1 MKKHILSLALGS
13 LLVSTL
19 SAEDDGFYT
28 SVGYQIGEAAQMV
41 TNTKG
46 IQQLSDN
53 YENLSNLLTRY
64 STLNKYIGL
73 SSDPSAI
80 NTARENLGASA
91 KNLIGETKNSPA
103 YQAVLLAINAAVGF
117 WNVLGYVTQ
126 CGGNANGTTS
136 SSSTT
141 IFNNEPGYRSTSITC
156 SLNGYTPGY
165 YAPMSIEN
173 FKKLNEAYQILQTAL
188 KQGLPALKQNDG
200 KIDVSYS
207 YICYGSGNDNCSPNV
222 TGANKQNGGTGT
234 KTQTIDGKQVTT
246 TISSKVVDSTASGN
260 TYKQSYTEITNKLD
274 GVPDNAQALL
284 AQASALINTINTACP
299 YFSVT
304 NNSSPNA
311 PKMEPTTGKLCGF
324 TQEISAIQKMITDA
338 QELVNQTSV
347 INSHEQSTP
356 VGTNK
361 DKPFNPFTDASFAQ
375 GMLANAS
382 AQAKMLNLAHQVG
395 QTINP
400 ENLSGNFKNFVTG
413 FLATCNNPSTAGT
426 GGTQGSAPGTVTTQT
441 FASGCA
447 YVGQTITNLENSI
460 AHFGTQEQQIQQA
473 ENIADTLVN
482 FKSRYSELGNTYNSI
497 TTALSKVPN
506 AQSLQNVVG
515 KKNNPYSPQGIE
527 TNYYLNQNSYNQI
540 QTINQELG
548 SNPFRKVGIVSSQT
562 NNGAMNGIGIQ
573 VGYKQFF
580 GQKRKW
586 GARYYGFFDYNHAF
600 IKSSF
605 FNSAS
610 DVWTYGFGA
619 DALYNFINDK
629 ATNFLGKNNKL
640 SVGLFGGIALAGTSW
655 LNSEYVNLATVNN
668 VYNAK
673 MNVANFQFLFNMGVR
688 MNLARPKKKDSDHAA
703 QHGIE
708 LGLKIPTIN
717 TNYYSFMGA
726 ELKYRR
732 LYSVYLNYVF
742 AY

>member
-1 MKKHILSLALGS
+1 MKKTLLLSLS
-13 LLVSTL
+13 LSFLL
-19 SAEDDGFYT
+19 HAEDDGFYT

-53 YENLSNLLTRY
+53 YEKLNNLLTRY
-64 STLNKYIGL
+64 STLNTLIKL
-73 SSDPSAI
+73 SADPSAVSGAI
-80 NTARENLGASA
+80 NNLNAGATGLL
-91 KNLIGETKNSPA
+91 KEKTNSPA
-103 YQAVLLAINAAVGF
+103 YQAVSLALNAAVGL
-117 WNVLGYVTQ
+117 WNTIGYAVM
-126 CGGNANGTTS
+126 CGNGNGTES
-136 SSSTT
+136 GPGNVV
-141 IFNNEPGYRSTSITC
+141 FNNQPGQNSTNINCNRFNAIGVGGS
-156 SLNGYTPGY
+156 
-165 YAPMSIEN
+165 MSIPE
-173 FKKLNEAYQILQTAL
+173 FKKLNEAYQIIQQALQKGSGFPEL
-188 KQGLPALKQNDG
+188 GEQGTKVMVKYHYQCEQTNG
-200 KIDVSYS
+200 KI
-207 YICYGSGNDNCSPNV
+207 
-222 TGANKQNGGTGT
+222 NGGVDQFCKKNGSSGSSGT
-234 KTQTIDGKQVTT
+234 STQTTTQDGVTITT
-246 TISSKVVDSTASGN
+246 TYGKKATVNFNITNNAQELLNQAANIMQVLNTQCPLVRSTNDENASGN
-260 TYKQSYTEITNKLD
+260 GSPWGLSTSGNACTIFQQEFSQVTSMIK
-274 GVPDNAQALL
+274 NAQEIV
-284 AQASALINTINTACP
+284 AQ
-299 YFSVT
+299 
-304 NNSSPNA
+304 
-311 PKMEPTTGKLCGF
+311 
-324 TQEISAIQKMITDA
+324 SAIA
-338 QELVNQTSV
+338 NNNQRAEIANPS
-347 INSHEQSTP
+347 N
-356 VGTNK
+356 
-361 DKPFNPFTDASFAQ
+361 FNPFTDASFAQ
-375 GMLANAS
+375 SMLKN
-382 AQAKMLNLAHQVG
+382 AQAQASMFNLAEQVK
-395 QTINP
+395 Q
-400 ENLSGNFKNFVTG
+400 NLEVMQNNNNVKLESETRMTNFVSA
-413 FLATCNNPSTAGT
+413 FLASCRGG
-426 GGTQGSAPGTVTTQT
+426 GGTLPNEGVTSNTWG
-441 FASGCA
+441 AGCA
-447 YVGQTITNLENSI
+447 YVGETITALNNSI
-460 AHFGTQEQQIQQA
+460 AHFGTEAQQIQQA
-473 ENIADTLVN
+473 KNIADTLVN
-482 FKSRYSELGNTYNSI
+482 FKSRYNELGNTYNSI

-506 AQSLQNVVG
+506 SSSLQNVVSQ
-515 KKNNPYSPQGIE
+515 KNNPYSPQGIE
-527 TNYYLNQNSYNQI
+527 TNYYLNQNTYNQI

-548 SNPFRKVGIVSSQT
+548 RNPFRKVGIVSSQT

-688 MNLARPKKKDSDHAA
+688 MNLARSKKKGSDHAA

>member
-1 MKKHILSLALGS
+1 MKKHILSLTLGS
-13 LLVSTL
+13 LLVSAL

-53 YENLSNLLTRY
+53 YEKLNNLLTRY
-64 STLNKYIGL
+64 STLNTLIKL
-73 SSDPSAI
+73 SADPSAVSGAI
-80 NTARENLGASA
+80 NNLNAGATGLL
-91 KNLIGETKNSPA
+91 KEKTNSPA
-103 YQAVLLAINAAVGF
+103 YQAVSLALNAAVGL
-117 WNVLGYVTQ
+117 WNTIGYAVM
-126 CGGNANGTTS
+126 CGNGNGTGS
-136 SSSTT
+136 GPGSV
-141 IFNNEPGYRSTSITC
+141 IFDKEPGQNSTQITC
-156 SLNGYTPGY
+156 NRYEAIGVGSS
-165 YAPMSIEN
+165 MSIPE
-173 FKKLNEAYQILQTAL
+173 FEKLNKAYQAIQRAL
-188 KQGLPALKQNDG
+188 KQGKGFPELGGQGTKV
-200 KIDVSYS
+200 DVSYT
-207 YICYGSGNDNCSPNV
+207 YEC
-222 TGANKQNGGTGT
+222 KQTDDINGGVEQFCNKNSDSNGVTSSGSNN
-234 KTQTIDGKQVTT
+234 KETQSFQF
-246 TISSKVVDSTASGN
+246 
-260 TYKQSYTEITNKLD
+260 TND
-274 GVPDNAQALL
+274 AQNLL
-284 AQASALINTINTACP
+284 EQASAIMNVLNTQCP
-299 YFSVT
+299 LVRST
-304 NNSSPNA
+304 NDEDAAGNGSPWGLS
-311 PKMEPTTGKLCGF
+311 TTGNACQIFQQEFSAVTSMIKNA
-324 TQEISAIQKMITDA
+324 QEIVAQSAIANTNQKAEIA
-338 QELVNQTSV
+338 NPS
-347 INSHEQSTP
+347 N
-356 VGTNK
+356 
-361 DKPFNPFTDASFAQ
+361 FNPFTDAGFAQ
-375 GMLANAS
+375 SMLKN
-382 AQAKMLNLAHQVG
+382 AQAQASMFNLAEQVKK
-395 QTINP
+395 NLEVM
-400 ENLSGNFKNFVTG
+400 ENVKVEGYGSDANFVNT
-413 FLATCNNPSTAGT
+413 FLASCRDG
-426 GGTQGSAPGTVTTQT
+426 GGTLPDAGVTSNTWG
-441 FASGCA
+441 AGCA
-447 YVGQTITNLENSI
+447 YVGETITALDNSI
-460 AHFGTQEQQIQQA
+460 AHFGTQKQQIQQA

-482 FKSRYSELGNTYNSI
+482 FKSRYNELGNTYNSI

-506 AQSLQNVVG
+506 AQSLQNVVS

-548 SNPFRKVGIVSSQT
+548 RNPFRKVGIVSSQT

-655 LNSEYVNLATVNN
+655 LNSEYVNLATMNN

-688 MNLARPKKKDSDHAA
+688 MNLARAKKKDSDHAA

>member
-1 MKKHILSLALGS
+1 MKKHILSLTLGS

-46 IQQLSDN
+46 IQELSDN
-53 YENLSNLLTRY
+53 YEKLNNLLTRY
-64 STLNKYIGL
+64 STLNTLIKL
-73 SSDPSAI
+73 SADPSAVSGAI
-80 NTARENLGASA
+80 NNLNAGATGLL
-91 KNLIGETKNSPA
+91 KEKTNSPA
-103 YQAVLLAINAAVGF
+103 YQAVSLALNAAVGL
-117 WNVLGYVTQ
+117 WNTIGYAVM
-126 CGGNANGTTS
+126 CGNGNGTS
-136 SSSTT
+136 SGPGSVVFNGQPGQSSTQ
-141 IFNNEPGYRSTSITC
+141 ITC
-156 SLNGYTPGY
+156 NRYEATGVGGS
-165 YAPMSIEN
+165 MSIPE
-173 FKKLNEAYQILQTAL
+173 FKKLNEAYQIIQQAL
-188 KQGLPALKQNDG
+188 KNGRGFPELGSNGTTVNVKYEYECKKNDNG
-200 KIDVSYS
+200 AGINGGVNQFCQAKNGNSGSNGSNGSSTQMTTQDGVTITTTY
-207 YICYGSGNDNCSPNV
+207 SGNNKAEVSFQITNNAQQLLNQAANMMEVITTTCPLVRSTHNENAAGNGSPWGLSTFGN
-222 TGANKQNGGTGT
+222 ACQIF
-234 KTQTIDGKQVTT
+234 QQEFSQVTSM
-246 TISSKVVDSTASGN
+246 IKNAQEIIAQSKIAN
-260 TYKQSYTEITNKLD
+260 TNQQAEITN
-274 GVPDNAQALL
+274 PSN
-284 AQASALINTINTACP
+284 
-299 YFSVT
+299 
-304 NNSSPNA
+304 
-311 PKMEPTTGKLCGF
+311 
-324 TQEISAIQKMITDA
+324 
-338 QELVNQTSV
+338 
-347 INSHEQSTP
+347 
-356 VGTNK
+356 
-361 DKPFNPFTDASFAQ
+361 FNPFTDASFAQ
-375 GMLANAS
+375 SMLKN
-382 AQAKMLNLAHQVG
+382 AQAQANMFNLAEQVKK
-395 QTINP
+395 
-400 ENLSGNFKNFVTG
+400 NLEVMQNNNNVNGSLVGFGKGMTNFVKA
-413 FLATCNNPSTAGT
+413 FLASCRTDGTLPDAG
-426 GGTQGSAPGTVTTQT
+426 VTSNTWG
-441 FASGCA
+441 AGCA
-447 YVGQTITNLENSI
+447 YVGETITALNNSI
-460 AHFGTQEQQIQQA
+460 AHFGTQAQQIQQA

-482 FKSRYSELGNTYNSI
+482 FKSRYNELGNTYNSI
-497 TTALSKVPN
+497 TTALSSIPN
-506 AQSLQNVVG
+506 AQSLQNAVS

-527 TNYYLNQNSYNQI
+527 TNYYLNQNTYNQI

-548 SNPFRKVGIVSSQT
+548 RNPFRKVGIVSSQT

-688 MNLARPKKKDSDHAA
+688 MNLARPKKKGSDHAA

>member
-1 MKKHILSLALGS
+1 MKKHILSLTLGS
-13 LLVSTL
+13 LLVSAL

-46 IQQLSDN
+46 IQELSDN
-53 YENLSNLLTRY
+53 YEKLNNLLNRY
-64 STLNKYIGL
+64 STLNTLIKL
-73 SSDPSAI
+73 SADPSAVSGAI
-80 NTARENLGASA
+80 NNLNAGTTGLL
-91 KNLIGETKNSPA
+91 KEKTNSPA
-103 YQAVLLAINAAVGF
+103 YQAVSLALNAAVGL
-117 WNVLGYVTQ
+117 WNTIGYAVMCGNGDGTNSGPGSVIFNKQPGQDSTQ
-126 CGGNANGTTS
+126 ITCNRYEKIGVGSSMSIPEFEKLNKAYQAIQQALKNQNGFPELGGNGTEVTVTYSYECKQTASINGGVSQFCNKNSNNNGVTITRTS
-136 SSSTT
+136 SS
-141 IFNNEPGYRSTSITC
+141 
-156 SLNGYTPGY
+156 
-165 YAPMSIEN
+165 EN
-173 FKKLNEAYQILQTAL
+173 K
-188 KQGLPALKQNDG
+188 
-200 KIDVSYS
+200 
-207 YICYGSGNDNCSPNV
+207 
-222 TGANKQNGGTGT
+222 
-234 KTQTIDGKQVTT
+234 KTQTFQFTFTNDAQNLLEQASVIMNVLNTQCPLVRSRHDENVAGDGSPWGLRTSGNACQIFQQEFSQVTSM
-246 TISSKVVDSTASGN
+246 IK
-260 TYKQSYTEITNKLD
+260 
-274 GVPDNAQALL
+274 NAQEIV
-284 AQASALINTINTACP
+284 AQSKIANTNQQA
-299 YFSVT
+299 
-304 NNSSPNA
+304 
-311 PKMEPTTGKLCGF
+311 
-324 TQEISAIQKMITDA
+324 EI
-338 QELVNQTSV
+338 VNPS
-347 INSHEQSTP
+347 N
-356 VGTNK
+356 
-361 DKPFNPFTDASFAQ
+361 FNPFTGADFAQ
-375 GMLANAS
+375 SMLKN
-382 AQAKMLNLAHQVG
+382 AQAQANMFNLAEQVKKNLEVM
-395 QTINP
+395 QN
-400 ENLSGNFKNFVTG
+400 NNNVDAHLSGFGEGMTNFVSA
-413 FLATCNNPSTAGT
+413 FLASCRD
-426 GGTQGSAPGTVTTQT
+426 GGTLPNQGVTSNTWG
-441 FASGCA
+441 AGCA
-447 YVGQTITNLENSI
+447 YVGETITALDNSI
-460 AHFGTQEQQIQQA
+460 AHFGTQAEQIQQA
-473 ENIADTLVN
+473 ENIADTLVH
-482 FKSRYSELGNTYNSI
+482 FKSKYSELGNTYNSI

-506 AQSLQNVVG
+506 AQSLQNVVS
-515 KKNNPYSPQGIE
+515 KKNNPYSPQGID

-548 SNPFRKVGIVSSQT
+548 RNPFRKVGIVSSQT

-655 LNSEYVNLATVNN
+655 LNSEYVNLATMNN

>member
-1 MKKHILSLALGS
+1 MKKHILSLTLGS
-13 LLVSTL
+13 LLVSAL

-46 IQQLSDN
+46 IQELSDN
-53 YENLSNLLTRY
+53 YEKLNNLLTRY
-64 STLNKYIGL
+64 STLNTLIKL
-73 SSDPSAI
+73 SADPSAVSGAI
-80 NTARENLGASA
+80 NNLNAGATGLL
-91 KNLIGETKNSPA
+91 KEKTNSPA
-103 YQAVLLAINAAVGF
+103 YQAVSLALNAAVGL
-117 WNVLGYVTQ
+117 WNTIGYAIM
-126 CGGNANGTTS
+126 CGNGNGTGGGPGS
-136 SSSTT
+136 V
-141 IFNNEPGYRSTSITC
+141 IFDGEPGQESTSINC
-156 SLNGYTPGY
+156 NRYENIGFGSS
-165 YAPMSIEN
+165 MSIPE
-173 FKKLNEAYQILQTAL
+173 FEKLNKAYQIIQQAL
-188 KQGLPALKQNDG
+188 KK
-200 KIDVSYS
+200 
-207 YICYGSGNDNCSPNV
+207 GSGFPELGGRGTQVEVKYTYRCKSKSNSDSDINGGVDQFCQAKNGSGSNGTSTQTTTQDGVKITTTYNDNIATV
-222 TGANKQNGGTGT
+222 KFET
-234 KTQTIDGKQVTT
+234 
-246 TISSKVVDSTASGN
+246 
-260 TYKQSYTEITNKLD
+260 
-274 GVPDNAQALL
+274 
-284 AQASALINTINTACP
+284 
-299 YFSVT
+299 T
-304 NNSSPNA
+304 NN
-311 PKMEPTTGKLCGF
+311 
-324 TQEISAIQKMITDA
+324 A
-338 QELVNQTSV
+338 QELLNQAANIMQVLNTQCPLVRSKNDEDAAGNGSPWGLSTSGNACTIFQQEFSQV
-347 INSHEQSTP
+347 TSMIKNAQEIIAQSQIANANQKAEIANP
-356 VGTNK
+356 SN
-361 DKPFNPFTDASFAQ
+361 FNPFTDASFAES
-375 GMLANAS
+375 MLKN
-382 AQAKMLNLAHQVG
+382 AQAQASMFNLAEQVKK
-395 QTINP
+395 
-400 ENLSGNFKNFVTG
+400 NLEVMQNNNNVNEKLEGMTNFVSA
-413 FLATCNNPSTAGT
+413 FLASCRDG
-426 GGTQGSAPGTVTTQT
+426 GGTLPNEGVTNNTWG
-441 FASGCA
+441 AGCA
-447 YVGQTITNLENSI
+447 YVGETITALTNSI
-460 AHFGTQEQQIQQA
+460 AHFGTQAEQIQQA

-482 FKSRYSELGNTYNSI
+482 FKSKYSELGNTYNSI
-497 TTALSKVPN
+497 TTALSKIPN
-506 AQSLQNVVG
+506 AQSLQNVVS

-548 SNPFRKVGIVSSQT
+548 RNPFRKVGIVSSQT

-640 SVGLFGGIALAGTSW
+640 SVGFFGGIALAGTSW
-655 LNSEYVNLATVNN
+655 LNSEYVNLATMNN

>member
-1 MKKHILSLALGS
+1 MKKHILSLTLGS
-13 LLVSTL
+13 LLVSAL

-53 YENLSNLLTRY
+53 YEKLNNLLTRY
-64 STLNKYIGL
+64 STLNTLIKL
-73 SSDPSAI
+73 SADPSAVSGAI
-80 NTARENLGASA
+80 NNLNAGATGLL
-91 KNLIGETKNSPA
+91 KEKTNSPA
-103 YQAVLLAINAAVGF
+103 YQAVSLALNAAVGL
-117 WNVLGYVTQ
+117 WNTIGYAVM
-126 CGGNANGTTS
+126 CGNGNGTGGGPGS
-136 SSSTT
+136 V
-141 IFNNEPGYRSTSITC
+141 IFNGEPGQESTSITC
-156 SLNGYTPGY
+156 NRYEATGPGKS
-165 YAPMSIEN
+165 MSIDE
-173 FKKLNEAYQILQTAL
+173 FKKLNEAYQIIQQAL
-188 KQGLPALKQNDG
+188 KSQSGFPELGGNGTQVN
-200 KIDVSYS
+200 VSYTYECKQKDIS
-207 YICYGSGNDNCSPNV
+207 INGGVNQFCQAKNGSSSNGSSSNGTSTQTTTQDGDNNNKATVNFKITNNAQQLLNQAANIMQVLNTQCPLVRSRHNEDAPGDGSPWGLSTSGNACQIFQQEFS
-222 TGANKQNGGTGT
+222 
-234 KTQTIDGKQVTT
+234 QVTSM
-246 TISSKVVDSTASGN
+246 IK
-260 TYKQSYTEITNKLD
+260 
-274 GVPDNAQALL
+274 NAQEIV
-284 AQASALINTINTACP
+284 AQSQIA
-299 YFSVT
+299 
-304 NNSSPNA
+304 NA
-311 PKMEPTTGKLCGF
+311 NQKA
-324 TQEISAIQKMITDA
+324 EIANPS
-338 QELVNQTSV
+338 N
-347 INSHEQSTP
+347 
-356 VGTNK
+356 
-361 DKPFNPFTDASFAQ
+361 FNPFTDASFAKS
-375 GMLANAS
+375 MLKN
-382 AQAKMLNLAHQVG
+382 AQAQAEMF
-395 QTINP
+395 
-400 ENLSGNFKNFVTG
+400 NLSEQVKQNLEVMQNNNNVNAKLAGFGEKMTNFVSA
-413 FLATCNNPSTAGT
+413 FLASCRNG
-426 GGTQGSAPGTVTTQT
+426 GGTLPNAGVTPNTWG
-441 FASGCA
+441 AGCA
-447 YVGQTITNLENSI
+447 YVGETITALNNSI

-497 TTALSKVPN
+497 TTVLSNIPN
-506 AQSLQNVVG
+506 AQALQNVVS

-527 TNYYLNQNSYNQI
+527 TNYYLNQNSYNQV

-548 SNPFRKVGIVSSQT
+548 RNPFRKVGIVSSQT

-655 LNSEYVNLATVNN
+655 LNSEYVNLATMNN

-688 MNLARPKKKDSDHAA
+688 MNLARSKKKGSDHAA

>member
-1 MKKHILSLALGS
+1 MKKHILSLTLGS

-46 IQQLSDN
+46 IQELSDN
-53 YENLSNLLTRY
+53 YEKLNNLLTRY
-64 STLNKYIGL
+64 STLNTLIKL
-73 SSDPSAI
+73 SADPSAVSGAI
-80 NTARENLGASA
+80 NNLNAGATGLL
-91 KNLIGETKNSPA
+91 KEKTNSPA
-103 YQAVLLAINAAVGF
+103 YQAVSLALNAAVGL
-117 WNVLGYVTQ
+117 WNTIGYAVK
-126 CGGNANGTTS
+126 CGNGNGTGKGPGS
-136 SSSTT
+136 VIFDSQPGQGSTQ
-141 IFNNEPGYRSTSITC
+141 ITC
-156 SLNGYTPGY
+156 NRYEAIGVGSS
-165 YAPMSIEN
+165 MSIPE
-173 FKKLNEAYQILQTAL
+173 FEKLNKAYQAIQQAL
-188 KQGLPALKQNDG
+188 KEGKGFPELGGQGTQVNITYFWECKQNDN
-200 KIDVSYS
+200 
-207 YICYGSGNDNCSPNV
+207 GNSINGGVEQFC
-222 TGANKQNGGTGT
+222 KQNGSNNGVTSTGNNNKETQSFQFTNDAQNLLEQASTIMQVLNTQCPLLRGT
-234 KTQTIDGKQVTT
+234 KEDAG
-246 TISSKVVDSTASGN
+246 SSGN
-260 TYKQSYTEITNKLD
+260 PWGISTTGNACQVFSQEFSAVTSMIK
-274 GVPDNAQALL
+274 NAQEIV
-284 AQASALINTINTACP
+284 AQ
-299 YFSVT
+299 
-304 NNSSPNA
+304 
-311 PKMEPTTGKLCGF
+311 
-324 TQEISAIQKMITDA
+324 SAIANNNQKAEIA
-338 QELVNQTSV
+338 NPS
-347 INSHEQSTP
+347 N
-356 VGTNK
+356 
-361 DKPFNPFTDASFAQ
+361 FNPFTDASFAQ
-375 GMLANAS
+375 SMLKN
-382 AQAKMLNLAHQVG
+382 AQAQASMFNLAEQVKKNLEVMQNNNNVTIG
-395 QTINP
+395 GNQT
-400 ENLSGNFKNFVTG
+400 NFVSA
-413 FLATCNNPSTAGT
+413 FLASCKDG
-426 GGTQGSAPGTVTTQT
+426 GGTLPDAGVTNNTWG
-441 FASGCA
+441 AGCA
-447 YVGQTITNLENSI
+447 YVEETITALNNSI

-506 AQSLQNVVG
+506 AQSLQNVVS

-527 TNYYLNQNSYNQI
+527 TNYYLNQNTYNQV

-548 SNPFRKVGIVSSQT
+548 RNPFRKVGIVSSQT

-655 LNSEYVNLATVNN
+655 LNSEYVNLATMNN

-688 MNLARPKKKDSDHAA
+688 MNLARPKKKGSDHVA

>member
-1 MKKHILSLALGS
+1 
-13 LLVSTL
+13 
-19 SAEDDGFYT
+19 AEDDGFYT
-28 SVGYQIGEAAQMV
+28 SAGYQIGEAAQMV

-53 YENLSNLLTRY
+53 YENLSKLLTRY
-64 STLNKYIGL
+64 STLNTLIKL

-80 NTARENLGASA
+80 NAARENLGASA
-91 KNLIGETKNSPA
+91 KNLIGDKANSPA

-117 WNVLGYVTQ
+117 WNVVGYVTQ
-126 CGGNANGTTS
+126 CGGNANGTKST
-136 SSSTT
+136 SSTT

-165 YAPMSIEN
+165 YGPMSIEN

-188 KQGLPALKQNDG
+188 KQGLPVLKENNG
-200 KIDVSYS
+200 TVNVTYTYTCS
-207 YICYGSGNDNCSPNV
+207 GEGNDNCSLQA
-222 TGANKQNGGTGT
+222 TGVSKQNGES
-234 KTQTIDGKQVTT
+234 KTETQIIDGKSVTT

-260 TYKQSYTEITNKLD
+260 TSHVSYTEITNQLS
-274 GVPDNAQALL
+274 GVPDSAQFLL
-284 AQASALINTINTACP
+284 AQASTLINTINTACP
-299 YFSVT
+299 FFRAN
-304 NNSSPNA
+304 NNSEAKA
-311 PKMEPTTGKLCGF
+311 PKFTTTTGKICGAF
-324 TQEISAIQKMITDA
+324 SEEISAIQKMITDA

-347 INSHEQSTP
+347 INSNEQSTP
-356 VGTNK
+356 VGGNNG
-361 DKPFNPFTDASFAQ
+361 KPFNPYTDASFVQ

-382 AQAKMLNLAHQVG
+382 AQAKMLNLANQVG
-395 QTINP
+395 QAINP
-400 ENLSGNFKNFVTG
+400 ERLTGNFQHFVKD
-413 FLATCNNPSTAGT
+413 FLATCNNRSTAGT
-426 GGTQGSAPGTVTTQT
+426 SSAQGSPPGTVTTQT

-447 YVGQTITNLENSI
+447 YVEQTITNLNNSI

-482 FKSRYSELGNTYNSI
+482 FKSRYNELGNTYNSI

-506 AQSLQNVVG
+506 AQSLQNVVSQ
-515 KKNNPYSPQGIE
+515 KKNPYSPQGIE
-527 TNYYLNQNSYNQI
+527 TNYYLNQNSYNQV

-548 SNPFRKVGIVSSQT
+548 RNPFRKVGIVSSQT

-580 GQKRKW
+580 GQKRRW

-688 MNLARPKKKDSDHAA
+688 MNLARAKKKGSDHAA

-708 LGLKIPTIN
+708 LGVKIPTIN

>member
-19 SAEDDGFYT
+19 SAEDDGFYM
-28 SVGYQIGEAAQMV
+28 SAGYQIGEAAQMV
-41 TNTKG
+41 KNTKG

-53 YENLSNLLTRY
+53 YENLSKLLTRY
-64 STLNKYIGL
+64 STLNTLIKL

-80 NTARENLGASA
+80 NAARENLGASA
-91 KNLIGETKNSPA
+91 KNLIGEKASPA

-117 WNVLGYVTQ
+117 WNVVGYVTQ
-126 CGGNANGTTS
+126 CGGNANGKEST
-136 SSSTT
+136 SSTT

-156 SLNGYTPGY
+156 SLNNYTPGY
-165 YAPMSIEN
+165 YGPMSIEN
-173 FKKLNEAYQILQTAL
+173 FKKLNEAYQILQMAL
-188 KQGLPALKQNDG
+188 KKGLPVLKENNG
-200 KIDVSYS
+200 KVSVTYT
-207 YICYGSGNDNCSPNV
+207 YTCSGEGNNNCKI
-222 TGANKQNGGTGT
+222 TGLEQQNGT
-234 KTQTIDGKQVTT
+234 KLENKTIDGKTVNT
-246 TISSKVVDSTASGN
+246 TISSKVVDSGAPGNKSGV
-260 TYKQSYTEITNKLD
+260 SYTEITNQLND
-274 GVPDNAQALL
+274 VPDSAQFLL
-284 AQASALINTINTACP
+284 AQASTLINTINTACP
-299 YFSVT
+299 YFHA
-304 NNSSPNA
+304 NNSSEANA
-311 PKMEPTTGKLCGF
+311 PKFTTTKGKICGAF
-324 TQEISAIQKMITDA
+324 SEEISAIQKMITDA

-347 INSHEQSTP
+347 INRNEQTTQ
-356 VGTNK
+356 VGGSNG
-361 DKPFNPFTDASFAQ
+361 KPFNPYTDASFAQ

-382 AQAKMLNLAHQVG
+382 AQAKMLDLAHQVG

-400 ENLSGNFKNFVTG
+400 ENLKGSFKNFVTG

-426 GGTQGSAPGTVTTQT
+426 GHTQGSAPGTVTTQT

-447 YVGQTITNLENSI
+447 YVEQTITNLNNSI

-506 AQSLQNVVG
+506 AQSLQNVVS

-527 TNYYLNQNSYNQI
+527 TNYYLNPNAYNQI

-548 SNPFRKVGIVSSQT
+548 RNPFRKMGIVSSQT

-580 GQKRKW
+580 GQKRRW

-655 LNSEYVNLATVNN
+655 LNSEFVNLATVNN

-673 MNVANFQFLFNMGVR
+673 MNVANFQFLFNLGLR
-688 MNLARPKKKDSDHAA
+688 MNLARAKKKGSDHAA

-708 LGLKIPTIN
+708 LGVKIPTIN

>member
-1 MKKHILSLALGS
+1 MKKHILSLTLGS

-46 IQQLSDN
+46 IQELSDN
-53 YENLSNLLTRY
+53 YEKLNNLLNSY
-64 STLNKYIGL
+64 STLNTLIKL
-73 SSDPSAI
+73 SADPSAVSGAI
-80 NTARENLGASA
+80 NNLNAGATGLL
-91 KNLIGETKNSPA
+91 KEKTNSPA
-103 YQAVLLAINAAVGF
+103 YQAVSLALNAAVGL
-117 WNVLGYVTQ
+117 WNTIGYAVM
-126 CGGNANGTTS
+126 CGNGNGTGS
-136 SSSTT
+136 GPGKVV
-141 IFNNEPGYRSTSITC
+141 FDGEPGQNSTQITC
-156 SLNGYTPGY
+156 NRYEATGPGKS
-165 YAPMSIEN
+165 MSIPE
-173 FKKLNEAYQILQTAL
+173 FKKLNEAYQIIQKAL
-188 KQGLPALKQNDG
+188 KEGNGFPVLDNKGTKVTVTYTYECKQTDSAINGGVNQFCQAKNGSNGSSSSGSNGTSTQTTTQDGVTITTTYDNNHKATVNFQITNNAQQLLNQAANIMQVLNTQCPLVRSRSSENVEGDGSPWGL
-200 KIDVSYS
+200 ST
-207 YICYGSGNDNCSPNV
+207 SGNACQIFQQEFS
-222 TGANKQNGGTGT
+222 
-234 KTQTIDGKQVTT
+234 QVTSM
-246 TISSKVVDSTASGN
+246 IK
-260 TYKQSYTEITNKLD
+260 
-274 GVPDNAQALL
+274 NAQEIV
-284 AQASALINTINTACP
+284 AQSQIA
-299 YFSVT
+299 
-304 NNSSPNA
+304 NA
-311 PKMEPTTGKLCGF
+311 NQKA
-324 TQEISAIQKMITDA
+324 EIANPS
-338 QELVNQTSV
+338 N
-347 INSHEQSTP
+347 
-356 VGTNK
+356 
-361 DKPFNPFTDASFAQ
+361 FNPFTNAGFAQ
-375 GMLANAS
+375 SMLKNAR
-382 AQAKMLNLAHQVG
+382 AQAEMFNLAEQVKQNLEVMQNNNNVDAG
-395 QTINP
+395 
-400 ENLSGNFKNFVTG
+400 LSGFGSGMTNFVSA
-413 FLATCNNPSTAGT
+413 FLASCKD
-426 GGTQGSAPGTVTTQT
+426 GGTLPNAGVTSNTWG
-441 FASGCA
+441 AGCA
-447 YVGQTITNLENSI
+447 YVEETITALSNSI
-460 AHFGTQEQQIQQA
+460 AHFGTQAEQIQQA

-482 FKSRYSELGNTYNSI
+482 FKSKYSELGNTYNSI

-548 SNPFRKVGIVSSQT
+548 RNPFRKVGIVSSQT

-688 MNLARPKKKDSDHAA
+688 MNLARAKKKGSDHAA

>member
-1 MKKHILSLALGS
+1 MKKHILSLTLGS
-13 LLVSTL
+13 LLVSAL
-19 SAEDDGFYT
+19 NAEDDGFYT

-53 YENLSNLLTRY
+53 YEKLNNLLTRY
-64 STLNKYIGL
+64 STLNTLIKL
-73 SSDPSAI
+73 SADPSAVSGAI
-80 NTARENLGASA
+80 NNLNAGATGLL
-91 KNLIGETKNSPA
+91 KEKTNSPA
-103 YQAVLLAINAAVGF
+103 YQAVSLALNAAVGL
-117 WNVLGYVTQ
+117 WNTIGYAVM
-126 CGGNANGTTS
+126 CGNGNGTGS
-136 SSSTT
+136 GPGSV
-141 IFNNEPGYRSTSITC
+141 IFDKEPGQMSTQITC
-156 SLNGYTPGY
+156 NRYEAIGVGSS
-165 YAPMSIEN
+165 MSIPE
-173 FKKLNEAYQILQTAL
+173 FKKLNEAYQIIQQAL
-188 KQGLPALKQNDG
+188 KSGSGFPELGENGTNVSVTYTYECKQNSAATNINDG
-200 KIDVSYS
+200 VNQFCKAKNGDNS
-207 YICYGSGNDNCSPNV
+207 GSNSTN
-222 TGANKQNGGTGT
+222 
-234 KTQTIDGKQVTT
+234 TQTTTQDGVTIT
-246 TISSKVVDSTASGN
+246 TKYEN
-260 TYKQSYTEITNKLD
+260 YKATVNFNITN
-274 GVPDNAQALL
+274 N
-284 AQASALINTINTACP
+284 
-299 YFSVT
+299 
-304 NNSSPNA
+304 
-311 PKMEPTTGKLCGF
+311 
-324 TQEISAIQKMITDA
+324 A
-338 QELVNQTSV
+338 QELLNQAANIMEVLNTQCPLVRSMHDENTPGNGSPWGLNTSGNACQIFQQEFSQV
-347 INSHEQSTP
+347 TSMIKNAQEIVAQSKIAN
-356 VGTNK
+356 TNQK
-361 DKPFNPFTDASFAQ
+361 AEIANPSNFNPFTDASFAQ
-375 GMLANAS
+375 SMLKNAQAQANMFNLAEQVKKNLEVMQNNNNVISDKKPTNFVSAFLANCRD
-382 AQAKMLNLAHQVG
+382 G
-395 QTINP
+395 
-400 ENLSGNFKNFVTG
+400 
-413 FLATCNNPSTAGT
+413 
-426 GGTQGSAPGTVTTQT
+426 GGTLPNEGVTSNTWG
-441 FASGCA
+441 AGCA
-447 YVGQTITNLENSI
+447 YVEETITALNNSI
-460 AHFGTQEQQIQQA
+460 AHFGTQAEQIQQA

-482 FKSRYSELGNTYNSI
+482 FKSRYNELGNTYNSI

-506 AQSLQNVVG
+506 AQSLQNAVS

-527 TNYYLNQNSYNQI
+527 TNYYLNQNTYNQI

-548 SNPFRKVGIVSSQT
+548 RNPFRKVGIVSSQT

-673 MNVANFQFLFNMGVR
+673 LNVANFQFLFNMGVR
-688 MNLARPKKKDSDHAA
+688 MNLARSKKKGSDHAA

>member
-1 MKKHILSLALGS
+1 MKKHILSLTLGS
-13 LLVSTL
+13 LLVSAL

-46 IQQLSDN
+46 IQELSDN
-53 YENLSNLLTRY
+53 YEKLNNLLTRY
-64 STLNKYIGL
+64 STLNTLIKL
-73 SSDPSAI
+73 SADPSAVSGAI
-80 NTARENLGASA
+80 NNLNAGATGLL
-91 KNLIGETKNSPA
+91 KEKTNSPA
-103 YQAVLLAINAAVGF
+103 YQAVSLALNAAVGL
-117 WNVLGYVTQ
+117 WNTIGYAVM
-126 CGGNANGTTS
+126 CGNGNNTGGGPGS
-136 SSSTT
+136 V
-141 IFNNEPGYRSTSITC
+141 IFNNQPGQISTSITC
-156 SLNGYTPGY
+156 NRYEATGPGKS
-165 YAPMSIEN
+165 MSIPE
-173 FKKLNEAYQILQTAL
+173 FEKLNKAYQAIQQAL
-188 KQGLPALKQNDG
+188 KEGKGFPELGGNGTSVNVSYDWECKQNNG
-200 KIDVSYS
+200 I
-207 YICYGSGNDNCSPNV
+207 
-222 TGANKQNGGTGT
+222 NGGVN
-234 KTQTIDGKQVTT
+234 KFCKQ
-246 TISSKVVDSTASGN
+246 SGN
-260 TYKQSYTEITNKLD
+260 TNGVISTGSNNKETQSFSFTN
-274 GVPDNAQALL
+274 NAQNLL
-284 AQASALINTINTACP
+284 EQASTIMQVLNTQCPLVRSTHNEDVVGNGSPWGLRTSGNACQIFQQE
-299 YFSVT
+299 FSQVT
-304 NNSSPNA
+304 SMIKNA
-311 PKMEPTTGKLCGF
+311 
-324 TQEISAIQKMITDA
+324 QEIVAQSKIANTNQKAEIA
-338 QELVNQTSV
+338 NPS
-347 INSHEQSTP
+347 N
-356 VGTNK
+356 
-361 DKPFNPFTDASFAQ
+361 FNPYTDASFAES
-375 GMLANAS
+375 MLKN
-382 AQAKMLNLAHQVG
+382 AQAQASMFNLAEQVKKNLEVMENNNNV
-395 QTINP
+395 TIK
-400 ENLSGNFKNFVTG
+400 GKATNFVSA
-413 FLATCNNPSTAGT
+413 FLASCRDG
-426 GGTQGSAPGTVTTQT
+426 GGTLPNEGVTNNTWG
-441 FASGCA
+441 AGCA
-447 YVGQTITNLENSI
+447 YVGETITALTNSI
-460 AHFGTQEQQIQQA
+460 AHFGTEAQQIQQA
-473 ENIADTLVN
+473 ADIADTLVN
-482 FKSRYSELGNTYNSI
+482 FKSKYNELGNTYNSI
-497 TTALSKVPN
+497 TTALSNIPN
-506 AQSLQNVVG
+506 AQALQNVVS

-548 SNPFRKVGIVSSQT
+548 RNPFRKVGIVSSQT

-655 LNSEYVNLATVNN
+655 LNSEYVNLATMNN

>member
-1 MKKHILSLALGS
+1 MKKHILSLTLGS
-13 LLVSTL
+13 LLASAL

-53 YENLSNLLTRY
+53 YEKLNNLLTRY
-64 STLNKYIGL
+64 STLNTLIKL
-73 SSDPSAI
+73 SADPSAVSGAI
-80 NTARENLGASA
+80 NNLNAGTTGLL
-91 KNLIGETKNSPA
+91 KEKTNSPA
-103 YQAVLLAINAAVGF
+103 YQAVFLALNAAVGL
-117 WNVLGYVTQ
+117 WNTIGYAIM
-126 CGGNANGTTS
+126 CGNGNGTGSGPGSVIFNNQPGQSSTQITCNRYEAFGVGSSMSIPEFEKLNKAYQAIQQALKSGKGFPELGGQGTRVNVTYTYECKQNDSGNTINGGVEKFCEQNS
-136 SSSTT
+136 SSSGVTST
-141 IFNNEPGYRSTSITC
+141 RNVKEKTQTQTFTFTNNAKNLLEQASAIMQVLSTQCPLVRSTSDVNAPG
-156 SLNGYTPGY
+156 NGSPW
-165 YAPMSIEN
+165 
-173 FKKLNEAYQILQTAL
+173 
-188 KQGLPALKQNDG
+188 GL
-200 KIDVSYS
+200 ST
-207 YICYGSGNDNCSPNV
+207 SGNACQIFQQEFS
-222 TGANKQNGGTGT
+222 
-234 KTQTIDGKQVTT
+234 QVTSM
-246 TISSKVVDSTASGN
+246 IK
-260 TYKQSYTEITNKLD
+260 
-274 GVPDNAQALL
+274 NAQEIV
-284 AQASALINTINTACP
+284 AQ
-299 YFSVT
+299 
-304 NNSSPNA
+304 
-311 PKMEPTTGKLCGF
+311 
-324 TQEISAIQKMITDA
+324 SAIA
-338 QELVNQTSV
+338 NANQRAEIANPS
-347 INSHEQSTP
+347 N
-356 VGTNK
+356 
-361 DKPFNPFTDASFAQ
+361 FNPFTDAGFAQ
-375 GMLANAS
+375 SMLKN
-382 AQAKMLNLAHQVG
+382 AQAQASMFNLAEQVK
-395 QTINP
+395 QNLEVMQNNNNVTI
-400 ENLSGNFKNFVTG
+400 GGKATNFVSA
-413 FLATCNNPSTAGT
+413 FLASCRNG
-426 GGTQGSAPGTVTTQT
+426 GGTLPDAGVTNNTWG
-441 FASGCA
+441 AGCA
-447 YVGQTITNLENSI
+447 YVEETITALTNSI
-460 AHFGTQEQQIQQA
+460 AHFGTEAQQIQQA
-473 ENIADTLVN
+473 VNIADTLVH

-506 AQSLQNVVG
+506 AQSLQNVVS

-548 SNPFRKVGIVSSQT
+548 RNPFRKVGIVSSQT

-688 MNLARPKKKDSDHAA
+688 MNLARSKKKGSDHAA

>member
-1 MKKHILSLALGS
+1 MKKHILSLTLGS
-13 LLVSTL
+13 LLVSAL
-19 SAEDDGFYT
+19 SAEDDGFYM
-28 SVGYQIGEAAQMV
+28 SAGYQIGEAAQMV

-53 YENLSNLLTRY
+53 YEKLNNLLTRY
-64 STLNKYIGL
+64 STLNTLIKL
-73 SSDPSAI
+73 SADPSAVSGAI
-80 NTARENLGASA
+80 NNLNAGATGLL
-91 KNLIGETKNSPA
+91 KEKTNSPA
-103 YQAVLLAINAAVGF
+103 YQAVSLALNAAVGL
-117 WNVLGYVTQ
+117 WNTIGYAVM
-126 CGGNANGTTS
+126 CGNGNGTGS
-136 SSSTT
+136 GPGSV
-141 IFNNEPGYRSTSITC
+141 IFNGEPGQNSMSITC
-156 SLNGYTPGY
+156 NRYESTGPGKS
-165 YAPMSIEN
+165 MSIDE
-173 FKKLNEAYQILQTAL
+173 FKKLNEAYQIIQQALKNQNGFPELGGQGTKVSVRYDYECKQTATSS
-188 KQGLPALKQNDG
+188 
-200 KIDVSYS
+200 I
-207 YICYGSGNDNCSPNV
+207 
-222 TGANKQNGGTGT
+222 NGGVNQFCQAKNGSSSGSSSS
-234 KTQTIDGKQVTT
+234 TQTTRQDGVTITTTYSNNKATVNFQIINNAQELLNQAANIMQVLNTQCPLVRSTHNENVAGNGSPWGLSTSGDACQIFQQEFSQVTSM
-246 TISSKVVDSTASGN
+246 IKNAQEIVA
-260 TYKQSYTEITNKLD
+260 QSQIANANQKAEITN
-274 GVPDNAQALL
+274 PSN
-284 AQASALINTINTACP
+284 
-299 YFSVT
+299 
-304 NNSSPNA
+304 
-311 PKMEPTTGKLCGF
+311 
-324 TQEISAIQKMITDA
+324 
-338 QELVNQTSV
+338 
-347 INSHEQSTP
+347 
-356 VGTNK
+356 
-361 DKPFNPFTDASFAQ
+361 FNPFTDASFAQ
-375 GMLANAS
+375 SMLKNAR
-382 AQAKMLNLAHQVG
+382 AQAEMFNLAEQVK
-395 QTINP
+395 QNLEVMQNNNNVTIDRK
-400 ENLSGNFKNFVTG
+400 STNFVSA
-413 FLATCNNPSTAGT
+413 FLASCKDG
-426 GGTQGSAPGTVTTQT
+426 GGTLPNQGVTSNTWG
-441 FASGCA
+441 AGCA
-447 YVGQTITNLENSI
+447 YVQETITTLENSI

-482 FKSRYSELGNTYNSI
+482 FKSKYNELGNTYNSI
-497 TTALSKVPN
+497 TTALSSVPN
-506 AQSLQNVVG
+506 AQSLQNVVS
-515 KKNNPYSPQGIE
+515 KKNNPYSPQGID
-527 TNYYLNQNSYNQI
+527 TNYYLNQNSYNQV

-548 SNPFRKVGIVSSQT
+548 RNPFRKVGIVGSQT

-655 LNSEYVNLATVNN
+655 LNSEYVNLATMNN

-688 MNLARPKKKDSDHAA
+688 MNLARPKKKGSDHAA

>member
-1 MKKHILSLALGS
+1 MKKHILSLTLGS
-13 LLVSTL
+13 LLVSAL

-46 IQQLSDN
+46 IQELSDN
-53 YENLSNLLTRY
+53 YEKLNNLLNRY
-64 STLNKYIGL
+64 STLNTLIKL
-73 SSDPSAI
+73 SADPSAVSGAI
-80 NTARENLGASA
+80 NNLNAGATGLL
-91 KNLIGETKNSPA
+91 KEKTNSPA
-103 YQAVLLAINAAVGF
+103 YQAVSLALNAAVGL
-117 WNVLGYVTQ
+117 WNTIGYAVK
-126 CGGNANGTTS
+126 CGNGNGTGS
-136 SSSTT
+136 GPGSV
-141 IFNNEPGYRSTSITC
+141 IFNNQPGQGSMQITCNRYEATGPGKSMSIPEFEKLNKAYQAIQQALKSGNGFPELGGNGTQVSVSYTYECEQKDSNINGGVNQFCKKNDSSNGVISTSSNNKEMQSFQFTNNAQNLLEQAATIMQV
-156 SLNGYTPGY
+156 LNTQCPLLRGTK
-165 YAPMSIEN
+165 ED
-173 FKKLNEAYQILQTAL
+173 
-188 KQGLPALKQNDG
+188 DG
-200 KIDVSYS
+200 S
-207 YICYGSGNDNCSPNV
+207 SGNPWGIST
-222 TGANKQNGGTGT
+222 TGNACQVFS
-234 KTQTIDGKQVTT
+234 QEFSQVTSM
-246 TISSKVVDSTASGN
+246 IKNAQEIVAQSKIAN
-260 TYKQSYTEITNKLD
+260 NNQKAEITN
-274 GVPDNAQALL
+274 PSN
-284 AQASALINTINTACP
+284 
-299 YFSVT
+299 
-304 NNSSPNA
+304 
-311 PKMEPTTGKLCGF
+311 
-324 TQEISAIQKMITDA
+324 
-338 QELVNQTSV
+338 
-347 INSHEQSTP
+347 
-356 VGTNK
+356 
-361 DKPFNPFTDASFAQ
+361 FNPYTDASFAQ
-375 GMLANAS
+375 SMLKN
-382 AQAKMLNLAHQVG
+382 AQAQAEMFNLAEQVKKNLEVM
-395 QTINP
+395 QNNNNVTIND
-400 ENLSGNFKNFVTG
+400 KATNFVSA
-413 FLATCNNPSTAGT
+413 FLATCKHDGTLPNAG
-426 GGTQGSAPGTVTTQT
+426 VTSNTWG
-441 FASGCA
+441 AGCA
-447 YVGQTITNLENSI
+447 YVGETITALTNSI

-482 FKSRYSELGNTYNSI
+482 FKSRYNELGNTYNSI

-506 AQSLQNVVG
+506 AQSLQNVVS
-515 KKNNPYSPQGIE
+515 KKNNPYSPQGID

-548 SNPFRKVGIVSSQT
+548 RNPFRKVGIVSSQT

-673 MNVANFQFLFNMGVR
+673 INTANFQFLFNMGLR
-688 MNLARPKKKDSDHAA
+688 MNLARSKKKGSDHAA

-708 LGLKIPTIN
+708 LGVKIPTIN

>member
-1 MKKHILSLALGS
+1 MKKHILSLTLGS

-46 IQQLSDN
+46 IQELSDN
-53 YENLSNLLTRY
+53 YEKLNNLLTRY
-64 STLNKYIGL
+64 STLNTLIKL
-73 SSDPSAI
+73 SADPSAVSGAI
-80 NTARENLGASA
+80 NNLNAGATGLL
-91 KNLIGETKNSPA
+91 KEKTNSPA
-103 YQAVLLAINAAVGF
+103 YQAVSLALNAAVGL
-117 WNVLGYVTQ
+117 WNTIGYAVM
-126 CGGNANGTTS
+126 CGNGNGTGS
-136 SSSTT
+136 GPGSVVFNDQPGQESTQ
-141 IFNNEPGYRSTSITC
+141 ITC
-156 SLNGYTPGY
+156 NRYEATGPGKS
-165 YAPMSIEN
+165 MTIDE
-173 FKKLNEAYQILQTAL
+173 FKKLNEAYQIIQQAL
-188 KQGLPALKQNDG
+188 KEQEGFPELGNKGTSVDVKYKYECKQNNNN
-200 KIDVSYS
+200 
-207 YICYGSGNDNCSPNV
+207 NDNSI
-222 TGANKQNGGTGT
+222 NGGVNQFCQAKNGSNGSNGSS
-234 KTQTIDGKQVTT
+234 TQTTNQDGVTITTTYSSNEATVNFSITNNAQQLLNQAANIMQVLNTQCPFVRSTNYVNDVGNGSPWGLSTYGNACQIFQQEFSQVTSM
-246 TISSKVVDSTASGN
+246 IK
-260 TYKQSYTEITNKLD
+260 
-274 GVPDNAQALL
+274 NAQEIV
-284 AQASALINTINTACP
+284 AQSQIANTNQKA
-299 YFSVT
+299 
-304 NNSSPNA
+304 
-311 PKMEPTTGKLCGF
+311 
-324 TQEISAIQKMITDA
+324 EIS
-338 QELVNQTSV
+338 NPS
-347 INSHEQSTP
+347 N
-356 VGTNK
+356 
-361 DKPFNPFTDASFAQ
+361 FNPFTDASFAQ
-375 GMLANAS
+375 SMLKN
-382 AQAKMLNLAHQVG
+382 AQAQANMFNLAEQVKK
-395 QTINP
+395 
-400 ENLSGNFKNFVTG
+400 NLEVMQNNNNVDEKLAGFGRGTTNFVSA
-413 FLATCNNPSTAGT
+413 FLASCKD
-426 GGTQGSAPGTVTTQT
+426 GGTLPNQGVTSDTWG
-441 FASGCA
+441 AGCA
-447 YVGQTITNLENSI
+447 YVQETITALTNSI
-460 AHFGTQEQQIQQA
+460 AHFGTQAQQIQQA

-482 FKSRYSELGNTYNSI
+482 FKSRYNELGNTYNSI
-497 TTALSKVPN
+497 TTALSSIPN
-506 AQSLQNVVG
+506 AQSLQNAVS

-527 TNYYLNQNSYNQI
+527 TNYYLNQNTYNQI

-548 SNPFRKVGIVSSQT
+548 RNPFRKVGIVSSQT

-655 LNSEYVNLATVNN
+655 LNSEYVNLATMNN

-688 MNLARPKKKDSDHAA
+688 MNLARPKKKDSDHVA